1 MIAFLLLGCADP
13 DPVDNDARY
22 YIESSTAQSL
32 EASRRACMKIKDPEL
47 HGLCLSDLVNEHGKD
62 HPHETPALCEA
73 VVDPNWRDECY
84 FRLAEVMPISTDPV
98 EFLAR
103 CRAAGQYE
111 HKCRYHCL
119 PRYGLLLRQHD
130 DGEAAF
136 LKFAELVA
144 LMEPVLE
151 PQRTAWSQYSRAVI
165 AGEDPIELQWCERLE
180 ARLIPGCQQGLS
192 EGLSRRLEQPRS
204 RGVVLPPR

>member
-1 MIAFLLLGCADP
+1 MIAVLLLGCVDP
-13 DPVDNDARY
+13 DPVDNDARH
-22 YIESSTAQSL
+22 YIESSAAQTL
-32 EASRRACMKIKDPEL
+32 EDSRRSCLQIQDPEL
-47 HGLCLSDLVNEHGKD
+47 HGLCLSDLVEEHGKD
-62 HPHETPALCEA
+62 HPLEAPALCEA
-73 VVDPNWRDECY
+73 VNDPNWRDECY
-84 FRLAEVMPISTDPV
+84 FRLAEAMPISPDPE

-130 DGEAAF
+130 DGETAF

-144 LMEPVLE
+144 LMEPVLG
-151 PQRTAWSQYSRAVI
+151 PQRTAWSQYGRVVI

-180 ARLIPGCQQGLS
+180 SRLIPGCQRGLS

-204 RGVVLPPR
+204 RGPLTSPQ